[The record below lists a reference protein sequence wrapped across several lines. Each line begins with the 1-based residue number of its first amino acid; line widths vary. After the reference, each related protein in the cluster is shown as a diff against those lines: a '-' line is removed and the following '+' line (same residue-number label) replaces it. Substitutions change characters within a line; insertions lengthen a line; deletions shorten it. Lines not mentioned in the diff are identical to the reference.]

1 MVDAIEKY
9 RNAPGTRAVRERLNN
24 LYSHDPAVESSLRDM
39 DTEKLV
45 KVLASR
51 PNLIPMSEWT
61 SSPEMYDLYK
71 ETRQQLGLPTN
82 EGRIQTQAVLPEGAR
97 TPVEANYPNKA
108 PSLFKPTPRTYNP
121 IEPKYPGN
129 QPIYGSLHDFREP
142 SPQDAAAPTPPKDA
156 GLPPATGGQNIGDL
170 AARAG
175 EIAGDQKN
183 DSMFGLN
190 VGDKAN
196 QLGNYVG
203 DKTSQVGSAIRDG
216 YNNLPKTVLPPDAYA
231 ASASSA
237 YPFPVSSNAPSPKN
251 SGVLAFQMAKA
262 NASGSNRGE
271 SKPEKSKPLQRF
283 DQLTQPDPNLP
294 AFDYNNQKRQRAEEE
309 QQIIKDIQKGFVTGK
324 FGHPSQ
330 QISEIYPTIANSED
344 KYKYNAQQQKEVNDQ
359 RAEARR
365 YIQAFGSPQ
374 IQKYLIDH
382 PDLLLQAQSD
392 PVGTIKTIIK
402 IEENKQT
409 AGANPEM
416 LGGVVSLSTL
426 LDGSVSANKSSTPVA
441 AVSNVARPSM
451 EENVPAP
458 VAPRPSMEENA
469 TAPAS
474 GVSLEDELASL
485 RKTATAAPKVSAQVD
500 SANSAPYR
508 GPMTARDPLTR
519 KEYAPIDQKD
529 NNSGMFSRLFNNK
542 DEQNRLANYQS
553 DSSLRRSGPMG
564 EETATDFVMNQ
575 PIYKK
580 RMEDQ
585 PPTEARGGPI
595 SHGGN
600 PHDDKCHVGII
611 HMAVGGRT
619 DHLPMNVYANS
630 YVIPAD
636 VVSGLG
642 EGNTLAGGKVID
654 HMFSGDSLRK
664 MVNKTVKSPLKRALG
679 GDATSDYDAFRK
691 AALPGITMPKNIDFP
706 GIDLSGGMFGSKM
719 TPIHGSST
727 NFGPTP
733 YQYRWTPDQKSQV
746 KAAHGGMINDRQMHP
761 VEIIAAGGE
770 YVIPPEVVRALGHGD
785 AESGHKWLDNF
796 VKSTRA
802 HTIKTM
808 QNLPGPKKD

>member
-1 MVDAIEKY
+1 MVDAIENY
-9 RNAPGTRAVRERLNN
+9 RNSPGTRAVRERLNN
-24 LYSHDPAVESSLRDM
+24 MFSHSPEVESSLRDM

-82 EGRIQTQAVLPEGAR
+82 EGRIQTQALLPEGAR
-97 TPVEANYPNKA
+97 TPIEANYLYKA
-108 PSLFKPTPRTYNP
+108 PPLVKPKPRTYNP

-142 SPQDAAAPTPPKDA
+142 SPQDVAAPTPPKDE
-156 GLPPATGGQNIGDL
+156 GLPPATGGQNLGDL
-170 AARAG
+170 KRPEDSAPTLRTSAEHLSAEPLTPPKIPQETYEDVTFSPSAVSPYANLQRIDETQPVVTVRKQEETRAG
-175 EIAGDQKN
+175 
-183 DSMFGLN
+183 
-190 VGDKAN
+190 
-196 QLGNYVG
+196 
-203 DKTSQVGSAIRDG
+203 QVGQLLQDIKRNIGLGAFSNGVDINMYDSKAQKTLSPSQYAALKAEKDKVEMALNF
-216 YNNLPKTVLPPDAYA
+216 YNNPEVEKYLLEHPTVLIRASGDPFGVRNAINDALHPDEAPKSEA
-231 ASASSA
+231 GVASVANA
-237 YPFPVSSNAPSPKN
+237 APSPAP
-251 SGVLAFQMAKA
+251 SGVAA
-262 NASGSNRGE
+262 ASNI
-271 SKPEKSKPLQRF
+271 
-283 DQLTQPDPNLP
+283 
-294 AFDYNNQKRQRAEEE
+294 A
-309 QQIIKDIQKGFVTGK
+309 
-324 FGHPSQ
+324 PS
-330 QISEIYPTIANSED
+330 
-344 KYKYNAQQQKEVNDQ
+344 
-359 RAEARR
+359 
-365 YIQAFGSPQ
+365 
-374 IQKYLIDH
+374 
-382 PDLLLQAQSD
+382 
-392 PVGTIKTIIK
+392 
-402 IEENKQT
+402 
-409 AGANPEM
+409 
-416 LGGVVSLSTL
+416 STL
-426 LDGSVSANKSSTPVA
+426 SSVGGGNEYGGEDNLRVESDFAAKRRQALDQHYKKPNAG
-441 AVSNVARPSM
+441 
-451 EENVPAP
+451 EN
-458 VAPRPSMEENA
+458 
-469 TAPAS
+469 
-474 GVSLEDELASL
+474 GVSLEDDMASL
-485 RKTATAAPKVSAQVD
+485 RKSATRAAPAAAPAASQG
-500 SANSAPYR
+500 NS
-508 GPMTARDPLTR
+508 GPTTAVDPLTR
-519 KEYAPIDQKD
+519 KSYAPV
-529 NNSGMFSRLFNNK
+529 G
-542 DEQNRLANYQS
+542 QS
-553 DSSLRRSGPMG
+553 SAGPSYRDDSALVRSGPNG
-564 EETATDFVMNQ
+564 EETATDFVLNQ

-585 PPTEARGGPI
+585 PPMEARGGPI

-642 EGNTLAGGKVID
+642 EGNTLAGGKVMD

-664 MVNKTVKSPLKRALG
+664 MVNKTVKSPLKRASG
-679 GDATSDYDAFRK
+679 GDATSDSDAVRK
-691 AALPGITMPKNIDFP
+691 AALPGITMPKNIDFS
-706 GIDLSGGMFGSKM
+706 GIDFSGGMFGSKM